1 MGERERKRELI
12 HIKNHIHFNN
22 FFNFH
27 RALEVSMLYGGPTHL
42 KLIAEWEM
50 ETKANVFGVVPE
62 IIPDPHDSVMELRQL
77 YQQPLQCSLSDCL
90 HIYTK
95 EETVS
100 VELIK
105 SCIL

>member
-1 MGERERKRELI
+1 
-12 HIKNHIHFNN
+12 
-22 FFNFH
+22 
-27 RALEVSMLYGGPTHL
+27 MLYGGPAHL
-42 KLIAEWEM
+42 KLVAEWEM

-100 VELIK
+100 GKLETKILGLLSTYYQGLIY
-105 SCIL
+105 

>member
-1 MGERERKRELI
+1 MCVLLSQRFCFLSLS
-12 HIKNHIHFNN
+12 FL
-22 FFNFH
+22 H

-42 KLIAEWEM
+42 KVIAEWEM

-100 VELIK
+100 ENKNYNINECDGVYG
-105 SCIL
+105 

>member
-1 MGERERKRELI
+1 
-12 HIKNHIHFNN
+12 
-22 FFNFH
+22 
-27 RALEVSMLYGGPTHL
+27 MLYGGPAHL

-50 ETKANVFGVVPE
+50 ETKANVFGVVPDV
-62 IIPDPHDSVMELRQL
+62 IPEPHESVNELRQM

-100 VELIK
+100 EWEGDGVRRV
-105 SCIL
+105 